1 MCFSPS
7 VSGILGPSWHTWQMD
22 LRYPIGKF
30 VWTGPNTSQ
39 QRAAAIDDIAAVP
52 QKMRSAVEGLNDA
65 QLNTAYREDGW
76 TVRQVVHHVPDS
88 HMNSYIRFKF
98 ALTEH
103 EPTIKPYD
111 EAVWANLIDARTA
124 SIEPSL
130 SLLDGLHHRWVLLLR
145 SLSDADVKRKFN
157 HPELG
162 IVTVDQYIS
171 LYAWHGKHH
180 VAHIT
185 SLRERSGW

>member
-1 MCFSPS
+1 
-7 VSGILGPSWHTWQMD
+7 MD
-22 LRYPIGKF
+22 ARYPIGKF
-30 VWTGPNTSQ
+30 SWGGTQTVEERNRCIGE
-39 QRAAAIDDIAAVP
+39 IAATP
-52 QKMRSAVEGLNDA
+52 ARMRKAVAGLSAT
-65 QLNTAYREDGW
+65 QLDTPYRDGGW

-111 EAVWANLIDARTA
+111 EAQWAELIDGRTA
-124 SIEPSL
+124 PIEPSL
-130 SLLDGLHHRWVLLLR
+130 SLLEGLHERWTLFLR
-145 SLSDADVKRKFN
+145 SLSPEDVKRQFH

-162 IVTVDQYIS
+162 VVTIDQYIA
-171 LYAWHGKHH
+171 LYAWHGSHH

-185 SLRERSGW
+185 SLRERMGW

>member
-1 MCFSPS
+1 
-7 VSGILGPSWHTWQMD
+7 MD
-22 LRYPIGKF
+22 IRYPVGRF
-30 VWTGPNTSQ
+30 TWSGFNTPD
-39 QRAAAIDDIAAVP
+39 QRAAAIDDIAAAPV
-52 QKMRSAVEGLNDA
+52 KMRSAVEGLTEA
-65 QLNTAYREDGW
+65 QLDTPYREGGW

-111 EAVWANLIDARTA
+111 EAVWANLIDAKTA
-124 SIEPSL
+124 AIAPSL
-130 SLLDGLHHRWVLLLR
+130 SLLEGLHHRWALLLR
-145 SLSDADVKRKFN
+145 SLSDDDVKRKFN

-162 IVTVDQYIS
+162 IVTLDQYIA
-171 LYAWHGKHH
+171 LYAWHSKHH

-185 SLRERSGW
+185 SLREREGW